1 MLLPVDSRVPESI
14 GVCGFTR
21 DAFILWKQ
29 ARLEQGVVP
38 GPVAVPR
45 VSHPDV
51 SREFDEIVE
60 SNASARNWFVSLAFS
75 RIDYLRSL
83 EAEDL
88 LKVVA
93 IGRGELELD
102 DQTRERIAIALHHGW
117 WGLRRALGLAANPF
131 SEDAVVPS
139 TAHAGDKPWSE
150 ETDAEKDNDLSMV
163 FPLCRLLAAYADS
176 DDAQDRAFCDFIGL
190 KKLS

>member
-14 GVCGFTR
+14 GVRGFTR

-51 SREFDEIVE
+51 AREFDEIVE

-83 EAEDL
+83 GTDDL
-88 LKVVA
+88 LKIVA
-93 IGRGELELD
+93 IGRGEIELD
-102 DQTRERIAIALHHGW
+102 VETKESIAIALHNGW

-131 SEDAVVPS
+131 SEDSELPS
-139 TAHAGDKPWSE
+139 TAHAGDKAWSE

-163 FPLCRLLAAYADS
+163 PTFCRLLAAYADS
-176 DDAQDRAFCDFIGL
+176 ESEQDRALWDFL
-190 KKLS
+190 QVS